1 MIIDDSTMMSD
12 SDQLS
17 DNALIRMAKAGSLE
31 AFSSLYE
38 RYLPIVYSRV
48 RYTVPETDVED
59 VTQEIFIAVMKSLGS
74 FKGSAQFTTWLRTLV
89 NRRVADYYRK
99 RNAAEMEL
107 AVDVS
112 EADPSL
118 PGLSIGSDTGLSDDR
133 IMLRRALRRLSEDYR
148 EVLLLRF
155 VEGMQFREI
164 AQERGQSLEATKS
177 LFRRSVVALRKQI
190 EQSNA

>member
-1 MIIDDSTMMSD
+1 MIKDGSAIMSD
-12 SDQLS
+12 SDQPT
-17 DNALIRMAKAGSLE
+17 DNALIRMAKTGSLE

-38 RYLPIVYSRV
+38 RYLPMVYSRV
-48 RYTVPETDVED
+48 RYTVPESDVED
-59 VTQEIFIAVMKSLGS
+59 VTQEIFIAMMKSLRS
-74 FKGSAQFTTWLRTLV
+74 FKGNAQFSTWLRTLV

-99 RNAAEMEL
+99 RNSAQMEL

-118 PGLSIGSDTGLSDDR
+118 PGLSVGSSTGLSDDR
-133 IMLRRALRRLSEDYR
+133 IMLRRALRELPEAYQ
-148 EVLLLRF
+148 EVLMLRF

-164 AQERGQSLEATKS
+164 ARERGQSLEATKS
-177 LFRRSVVALRKQI
+177 LFRRSIAALRKQI